1 MRDIITGLDGEHYRR
16 SDLDNQWDKT
26 INVGTANR
34 GENFVIN
41 GYLGG
46 TNRRGVWDSADR
58 LQFSTENNIHLE
70 LNTDSQVITELVRF
84 DQGIATVVTS
94 VEYGDRLS
102 LDLTAG
108 NYGLSFFVEGDLIDY
123 HVRANFL

>member
-1 MRDIITGLDGEHYRR
+1 MRDIITGLDGEHYLR

-26 INVGTANR
+26 INVGTANQ

-46 TNRRGVWDSADR
+46 TNRRGAWDSADR
-58 LQFSTENNIHLE
+58 LQFGTESNIHLE
-70 LNTDSQVITELVRF
+70 LNTDPQVITELVRF
-84 DQGIATVVTS
+84 DQGIATVVAS

-108 NYGLSFFVEGDLIDY
+108 NYGLSFFVEGDFIDY